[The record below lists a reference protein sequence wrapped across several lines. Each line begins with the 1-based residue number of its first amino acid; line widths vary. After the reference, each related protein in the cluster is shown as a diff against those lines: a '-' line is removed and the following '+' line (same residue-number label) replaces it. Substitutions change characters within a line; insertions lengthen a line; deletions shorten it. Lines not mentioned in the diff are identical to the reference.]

1 MSTTTTTIDRDRIVR
16 AAVQWHSAGIAT
28 MAASP
33 DGQKRPLGKWKE
45 VSDGTKTAPS
55 LNSTIEAI
63 RRKKSDGLSVIC
75 GKCSGG
81 LEMLEF
87 DTDDAELMA
96 EFVMNLEAAGL
107 GEIWESIVD
116 GVEERSPSGGCHFF
130 YKVDGEP
137 KGNLKLAF
145 AEDGEKATIETRGQ
159 GGQVIASY
167 SAGRTHPSGGEY
179 VQTRGQGP
187 GSIPTITEEQRD
199 AIHDAARKCCRQ
211 PEKST
216 PREAKPKVKSE
227 HAGDRSGD
235 EFQRETTWEM
245 ILEPLGFTKGREYY
259 YDGET
264 NFEWSRPGKSEGARS
279 VVTGPERMVVFTSG
293 TDLQANDA
301 ETGAQKSYSRF
312 EAFVFFRFDGNFS
325 DAASYVRRCKF
336 NSLEWKDIA
345 SKKASPPTHTED
357 NREPRLYREACS
369 LIGRG
374 VENSLDELDL
384 FNCGECDPPVERM
397 KVEEIYQK
405 AKSFIEKARAAEDK
419 VDEKKEENNE
429 KRREKREEK
438 KGEDAA
444 GASEFFV
451 RHGLTYESEE
461 FHPGSWKL
469 IRVIADPVFYELI
482 VPEFSKYDKKS
493 EKIRLDL
500 DVFTSPAKVAFAVR
514 EATDGLVLFDAYA
527 KAWSLLWSGDY
538 TVGRGDEKRH
548 ILGLKA
554 KLLNEA
560 SSRTGSVTDFR
571 SNTVF
576 RLFMS
581 IIDKAQQPDDDDQP
595 DENGRPRWRKDGC
608 VWFQFDTVVQ
618 QMTKIDRTICRKD
631 VSKILEL
638 LDRRG
643 EVRTERHKF
652 GNYKRPKFLLINQ
665 KHMEDLHDASEYGVD
680 ERREDHLSG
689 ESEGAR
695 V

>member
-1 MSTTTTTIDRDRIVR
+1 MSTTTTDRDRIVR
-16 AAVQWHSAGIAT
+16 SAVQWHAAGIAI
-28 MAASP
+28 MPASP

-45 VSDGTKTAPS
+45 VGDGTKKPPS

-63 RRKKSDGLSVIC
+63 RRSKSDGLSIIC

-87 DTDDAELMA
+87 DTSDAELMGD
-96 EFVMNLEAAGL
+96 FVMNLNEAGL
-107 GEIWESIVD
+107 GEIWESILD

-137 KGNLKLAF
+137 KGNVKLAF
-145 AEDGEKATIETRGQ
+145 EESSEKATIETRGQ

-216 PREAKPKVKSE
+216 PREATPKVKSE

-245 ILEPLGFTKGREYY
+245 ILDPLGFKKGASFY
-259 YDGET
+259 YDGEE
-264 NFEWSRPGKSEGARS
+264 NYDWSRPNKDPGARS
-279 VVTGPERMVVFTSG
+279 VTTTPERVVVWSTG
-293 TDLQANDA
+293 TKLDANDA

-312 EAFVFFRFDGNFS
+312 EAFAFYHFGGNFS
-325 DAASYVRRCKF
+325 DAAGYVRRCKF

-345 SKKASPPTHTED
+345 SKKATPPTHTED
-357 NREPRLYREACS
+357 SREPRLYREACS

-374 VENSLDELDL
+374 VDNSLDELDL
-384 FNCGECDPPVERM
+384 FNVGECEPPVERA
-397 KVEEIYQK
+397 KVEEIHAR
-405 AKSFIEKARAAEDK
+405 AKSFIEKAREAEEK
-419 VDEKKEENNE
+419 IDEKKKEDNE

-451 RHGLTYESEE
+451 GHGLTYENEE
-461 FHPGSWKL
+461 YHPGSWKL
-469 IRVIADPVFYELI
+469 IRVVADPVFYELMI
-482 VPEFSKYDKKS
+482 PEFSTYGKKAV
-493 EKIRLDL
+493 KIRLDL
-500 DVFTSPAKVAFAVR
+500 DVYTSPAKVAFAVR
-514 EATDGLVLFDAYA
+514 EATDGMVMFDAYA
-527 KAWSLLWSGDY
+527 KAWGLLWSGDY
-538 TVGRGDEKRH
+538 TVGRGDEKRYV
-548 ILGLKA
+548 IGMKA

-560 SSRTGSVTDFR
+560 TSRTGSVTDFR

-581 IIDKAQQPDDDDQP
+581 IIDKAQQPEDDDQP

-608 VWFQFDTVVQ
+608 VWFQFDAVVQ

-643 EVRTERHKF
+643 EVRTERHQF

-665 KHMEDLHDASEYGVD
+665 KHMGDLHDASEYGVD
-680 ERREDHLSG
+680 ESREDHLSG
-689 ESEGAR
+689 ESEDAR